1 MSVREFSQATEILA
15 LLERGDLAADLS
27 VEIRKVI
34 SDLQERAGQKGKAS
48 GHVTLRLDMTIEDG
62 VKLEVRGKID
72 AAAAGGVTFI
82 VMMPDTEPAIDDI
95 ALVDDINALLC
106 LRNSGA
112 EADAGQQSQKKR
124 FLGVVDHEMFPV
136 KKI

>member
-62 VKLEVRGKID
+62 VKLEVRGKIETKTPPIPRRASWLFATPNGTVSVEHPSQRD
-72 AAAAGGVTFI
+72 MFTRDVTG
-82 VMMPDTEPAIDDI
+82 E
-95 ALVDDINALLC
+95 
-106 LRNSGA
+106 RK
-112 EADAGQQSQKKR
+112 EA
-124 FLGVVDHEMFPV
+124 
-136 KKI
+136 